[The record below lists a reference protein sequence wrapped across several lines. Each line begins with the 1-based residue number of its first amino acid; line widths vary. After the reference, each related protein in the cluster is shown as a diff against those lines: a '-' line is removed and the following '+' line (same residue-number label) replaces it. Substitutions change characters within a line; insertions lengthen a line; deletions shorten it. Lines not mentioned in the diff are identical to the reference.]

1 MPGGQFSLSAMIEYA
16 GAPKAGAGA
25 FMQSIPLVRNG
36 QSDQYQGQVFV
47 PGNETPGS
55 YTIAVSASEISD
67 VAISSDIRAITLAQ
81 LPQPV
86 IDHPAVDSIR
96 WDALLQSIC
105 SSSFPLIHWFSYW
118 PELPV
123 ALNPSSEL
131 VGTIELQ
138 NMLYTSPVNL
148 TGAVSQNGSLA
159 SLSIKLVN
167 QQHGHFYLLFPP
179 QTDGIFS
186 IILTVRGT
194 LKNVGDFE
202 TSATYTIHVVAKRA
216 VFPLEISAWGEVLA
230 ALLVVLYLFRLCT
243 TPLPFGAWS
252 RSDRPGEHQFR
263 LRWRRFWK
271 LFFHRNRLLSKQAMM
286 PTGLEFR
293 FRRGRIWP
301 RPSLWERR
309 FRFALVATMVIAGL
323 LETTSLC
330 QSGLVSQTNLY
341 TALVWV
347 EIQLCSML

>member
-1 MPGGQFSLSAMIEYA
+1 
-16 GAPKAGAGA
+16 
-25 FMQSIPLVRNG
+25 
-36 QSDQYQGQVFV
+36 
-47 PGNETPGS
+47 
-55 YTIAVSASEISD
+55 
-67 VAISSDIRAITLAQ
+67 
-81 LPQPV
+81 
-86 IDHPAVDSIR
+86 
-96 WDALLQSIC
+96 
-105 SSSFPLIHWFSYW
+105 
-118 PELPV
+118 
-123 ALNPSSEL
+123 
-131 VGTIELQ
+131 
-138 NMLYTSPVNL
+138 MLYTSPVNL

-309 FRFALVATMVIAGL
+309 IQVRARGDNGNRWFTGDDKLVPKRFSEPDKLVYRPGL
-323 LETTSLC
+323 GGNSTVFNAIE
-330 QSGLVSQTNLY
+330 Y
-341 TALVWV
+341 TL
-347 EIQLCSML
+347 IPKP